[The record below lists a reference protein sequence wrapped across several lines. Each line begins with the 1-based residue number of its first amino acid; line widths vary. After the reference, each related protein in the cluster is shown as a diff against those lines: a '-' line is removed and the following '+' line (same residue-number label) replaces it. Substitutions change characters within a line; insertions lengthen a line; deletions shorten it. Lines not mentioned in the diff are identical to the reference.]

1 MSQPTL
7 KSFFKKPA
15 PKKQGAAASAPPAA
29 EAEEAAAAAPAAPAD
44 VCEIST
50 EEESVASPAA
60 QPESGQPAAEGAAAG
75 AAAAGE
81 PAAAAPPKKK
91 YLPAPGTAIYH
102 AWTKK
107 LWWPAYVCDTA
118 EVPSNLLEG
127 RLDAEGNLLRDD
139 EVVLYYYGAP
149 RSTRPCSQP
158 AP

>member
-15 PKKQGAAASAPPAA
+15 PKKQGAAASAPAA
-29 EAEEAAAAAPAAPAD
+29 EAGEEEAAAAAPAAPAD
-44 VCEIST
+44 VSEIST

-60 QPESGQPAAEGAAAG
+60 QPESGQPAVEG
-75 AAAAGE
+75 
-81 PAAAAPPKKK
+81 AAAPPKKK

-158 AP
+158 AA